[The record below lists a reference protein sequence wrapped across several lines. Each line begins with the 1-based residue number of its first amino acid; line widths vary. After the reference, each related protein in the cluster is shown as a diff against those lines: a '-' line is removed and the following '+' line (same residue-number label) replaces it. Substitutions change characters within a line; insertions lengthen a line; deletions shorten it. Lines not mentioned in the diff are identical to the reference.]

1 MSFWA
6 NPRHRKLQALFVCLA
21 VFALLFMVTES
32 SLDHHHAGSSDAT
45 CPVCHIAHNAPIQ
58 TAQVV
63 KLPVLVP
70 VARGVRCEVPISE
83 IELFVG
89 DHSSRAPPSA

>member
-1 MSFWA
+1 MTSWA
-6 NPRHRKLQALFVCLA
+6 NPRHRKAEAVLACLA

-58 TAQVV
+58 TAVCAAKFALLSLSFLLMIIPPAHLLLPNYNQV
-63 KLPVLVP
+63 
-70 VARGVRCEVPISE
+70 
-83 IELFVG
+83 F
-89 DHSSRAPPSA
+89 

>member
-1 MSFWA
+1 VV
-6 NPRHRKLQALFVCLA
+6 FVCLA
-21 VFALLFMVTES
+21 VFALLFMVTGSTLE
-32 SLDHHHAGSSDAT
+32 HHHAGTSDAT

-58 TAQVV
+58 TATVV

-70 VARGVRCEVPISE
+70 VARGVRCEVRAPE
-83 IELFVG
+83 LQLFVA

>member
-1 MSFWA
+1 MTSWA
-6 NPRHRKLQALFVCLA
+6 NSRQRRVQAILACLA
-21 VFALLFMVTES
+21 VLTLLFMVTGA

-58 TAQVV
+58 TATVV

-70 VARGVRCEVPISE
+70 VAYGVRCDVPITE

-89 DHSSRAPPSA
+89 DHSSRAPPSV

>member
-1 MSFWA
+1 MKPWA
-6 NPRHRKLQALFVCLA
+6 NPRQRKAQVLFVCLA
-21 VFALLFMVTES
+21 VFALLFMATES
-32 SLDHHHAGSSDAT
+32 TLAHHHAGSTDAA

-58 TAQVV
+58 TATVV

-70 VARGVRCEVPISE
+70 VAHGVKCEVRTPVLE
-83 IELFVG
+83 TFVA

>member
-1 MSFWA
+1 MTSWA
-6 NPRHRKLQALFVCLA
+6 NPRHRKIQAVLACLA
-21 VFALLFMVTES
+21 VFALLFMATES
-32 SLDHHHAGSSDAT
+32 TLAHHHAGSSDAA

-58 TAQVV
+58 TATVV

-70 VARGVRCEVPISE
+70 VAHGVQCEVLSPVL
-83 IELFVG
+83 ELFVA